1 MKTLRDTNNNYSNTI
16 GNTTQQ
22 NFSSSILST
31 NTRQNSMLSN
41 TSLHSNS
48 TITDSDANTYPS
60 LLTQNHLQQ
69 QTICRTNQDQL
80 SSNYNTQQTTSNSK
94 FTTQNNNSIN
104 SNSLQSPS
112 NPFTSTFNGGDT
124 NQLSSTIQTYLSK
137 FGNNQVFQSDAMNS
151 LFYLQLMNAH
161 TMFMQQLLTNQHNT
175 FSTDYDSIKHNQCST
190 LLYNQSIPISNIDL
204 PKDIINS
211 GKNSQILQTDSNIF
225 VPKTRP
231 MTQDEIA
238 EHARLVYQRA
248 LQRNQ
253 LQQHNDLMKHF
264 YDTLNIKQYD
274 SSTNNIIKLVN
285 NNDVP
290 SVPNVGNI
298 ATNGTFDVF
307 DTMIASPSSCL
318 SNKEPSIN
326 AALSSLSLVSAD
338 DVKMMNNIGSIL
350 DPSAPVFIPRE
361 SRSKLHDDDNDTS
374 CSSSDSDFND
384 FHYLDQFLEEFYN
397 SDNENDSHL
406 ITQKASSSDTT
417 NIGDESS
424 NNNNNN
430 NNNNKHNINSNILG
444 QGDAIQ
450 QLTRETTNETLAQSL
465 STTIEKSEYQYS
477 IYELLNRY
485 RNPRCHLVLPE
496 WSRLS
501 LILPNVCSMRAHTYK
516 IKRYF
521 AYRRRLYENQ
531 DFNKDFNVSTTTNI
545 SIQG

>member
-1 MKTLRDTNNNYSNTI
+1 MKTLRDTNNNYSSTI
-16 GNTTQQ
+16 GNTTEQ
-22 NFSSSILST
+22 NFPSSILPT
-31 NTRQNSMLSN
+31 NTRQNTIQSN
-41 TSLHSNS
+41 TSLHPNS
-48 TITDSDANTYPS
+48 TIAESDISTYPS
-60 LLTQNHLQQ
+60 LLAQNHIQQ
-69 QTICRTNQDQL
+69 QTVCRNNHDQL
-80 SSNYNTQQTTSNSK
+80 SSNYNTQQITSNSK

-104 SNSLQSPS
+104 SNSFSS
-112 NPFTSTFNGGDT
+112 MFNGDT
-124 NQLSSTIQTYLSK
+124 NQLSSIIQAYLSK
-137 FGNNQVFQSDAMNS
+137 FGNNQLLQSDAINP
-151 LFYLQLMNAH
+151 LFYLQLMNTN

-175 FSTDYDSIKHNQCST
+175 FSTHYDSIKHNQCSAP
-190 LLYNQSIPISNIDL
+190 LCNQQIPISNTDL
-204 PKDIINS
+204 AKDLVNS
-211 GKNSQILQTDSNIF
+211 GRNSQILQADSNIF
-225 VPKTRP
+225 VHKTRP

-274 SSTNNIIKLVN
+274 SSTNNVIKSIN

-290 SVPNVGNI
+290 SVPSVGNI

-307 DTMIASPSSCL
+307 DTMLASPSSCL
-318 SNKEPSIN
+318 SNKEPSVN
-326 AALSSLSLVSAD
+326 VALSSLSLVSTD
-338 DVKMMNNIGSIL
+338 DIKMMNNIGSIL
-350 DPSAPVFIPRE
+350 DPSAPVFIPRQ
-361 SRSKLHDDDNDTS
+361 SQSKFHDDDNETS
-374 CSSSDSDFND
+374 SSSSDSDFND

-397 SDNENDSHL
+397 SDNENDNHL
-406 ITQKASSSDTT
+406 ITQRTSSSEAK
-417 NIGDESS
+417 NIGDEFS

-430 NNNNKHNINSNILG
+430 KYNINNNILG

-450 QLTRETTNETLAQSL
+450 QLTCETTNEILEQSL
-465 STTIEKSEYQYS
+465 STTIEKSECQYS

-521 AYRRRLYENQ
+521 AYRRRLHEDQ
-531 DFNKDFNVSTTTNI
+531 DLSKDLNVSITTNI
-545 SIQG
+545 SVQG